1 MATVD
6 ERKGEWVTI
15 GQDQAWVAARLE
27 RWRTGQDREALGELL
42 KWQRGRAYATA
53 LRIVNNEADAEDAVQ
68 QACIK
73 ILNLR
78 RGFEDAQAF
87 ETAVY
92 WAVTQCA
99 LNWKQIRKTRQARET
114 AVGYAEQI
122 HEATPLAAAERTENL
137 KALNDELLQL
147 DLRERAA
154 VVLCCQEGLSLTEAA
169 GALEESRETLRDR
182 LSRTLTRLRERLRKK
197 GVDISPLLLIG
208 LLRQSRTGAVPDSL
222 CRGLDQ
228 QFPGSSC
235 RTITEAGVRDI
246 PADVLSVAGTA
257 SRSGAAILTA
267 AALML
272 IACAGVGV
280 LSTNKTGSRDPERAE
295 PGKPVAKIREARAVP
310 SNTGVPTNEEAQEVK
325 NKVSMAAA
333 AALVSALGV
342 TASADDGA
350 AGRKEIG
357 KDEIKAA
364 VRAVV
369 ANEQKAKSDAKSSDP
384 KVQQVPSLKEFQ
396 ERD

>member
-1 MATVD
+1 M
-6 ERKGEWVTI
+6 
-15 GQDQAWVAARLE
+15 
-27 RWRTGQDREALGELL
+27 
-42 KWQRGRAYATA
+42 
-53 LRIVNNEADAEDAVQ
+53 
-68 QACIK
+68 
-73 ILNLR
+73 
-78 RGFEDAQAF
+78 
-87 ETAVY
+87 
-92 WAVTQCA
+92 
-99 LNWKQIRKTRQARET
+99 
-114 AVGYAEQI
+114 
-122 HEATPLAAAERTENL
+122 
-137 KALNDELLQL
+137 
-147 DLRERAA
+147 
-154 VVLCCQEGLSLTEAA
+154 
-169 GALEESRETLRDR
+169 
-182 LSRTLTRLRERLRKK
+182 TRLRERLRKK
-197 GVDISPLLLIG
+197 GVEISPLLLIG
-208 LLRQSRTGAVPDSL
+208 LLRQSRTGAAPDSL

-246 PADVLSVAGTA
+246 PAEVLSVAGTA

-295 PGKPVAKIREARAVP
+295 TGRPVAKIREARTIP

-364 VRAVV
+364 ARAVV